1 MNKTNEV
8 ILLNGGHKLQHESGS
23 LWMFVPAEDW
33 MPIQLTYGD
42 AHQIIALDCC
52 DMGMPIMHSNFVS
65 KYKVSAIVDADGKF
79 GVILKEKY
87 KKTIDDLEQ
96 GDVLYVFS
104 PDDEDAELKVFEF
117 DHSIQRKSDIVLVG
131 HYIEDKNDDNF
142 VILSIKKVGMELDS
156 DEGIPFGCTY
166 ENNLSE
172 RVFSNPDK
180 AKKFTY
186 DYLQDKIEHLKSKQR
201 KIMSLV

>member
-1 MNKTNEV
+1 MKNKDIN
-8 ILLNGGHKLQHESGS
+8 LFNGHKLVYESGDA
-23 LWMFVPAEDW
+23 WIFKPAEDW
-33 MPIQLTYGD
+33 MPIQLTYGEQ
-42 AHQIIALDCC
+42 HQIVALDAL
-52 DMGMPIMHSNFVS
+52 DLIMPLMVGNPVHEYTI
-65 KYKVSAIVDADGKF
+65 KAIAEVDGKF
-79 GVILKEKY
+79 YVLMKEKY

-117 DHSIQRKSDIVLVG
+117 DHSIQRKTDVVLVG
-131 HYIEDKNDDNF
+131 HDKSDNDDAF
-142 VILSIKKVGMELDS
+142 MILSIKKVGMELDS
-156 DEGIPFGCTY
+156 DEGIPFGCAY

>member
-1 MNKTNEV
+1 
-8 ILLNGGHKLQHESGS
+8 
-23 LWMFVPAEDW
+23 

-52 DMGMPIMHSNFVS
+52 DMGMPIMQGNFVN
-65 KYKVSAIVDADGKF
+65 KYKVSAIVDVDGKI
-79 GVILKEKY
+79 GVMLKEKY

-104 PDDEDAELKVFEF
+104 ADDEDVELKMFEF
-117 DHSIQRKSDIVLVG
+117 DHSIKRNSEAILVG
-131 HYIEDKNDDNF
+131 HYKEDKNDDNF
-142 VILSIKKVGMELDS
+142 VILSIKKAGMELDS
-156 DEGIPFGCTY
+156 DEGIPFGSKYAELY
-166 ENNLSE
+166 ERL
-172 RVFSNPDK
+172 FSNPDK

>member
-1 MNKTNEV
+1 
-8 ILLNGGHKLQHESGS
+8 
-23 LWMFVPAEDW
+23 MFVPAEDW

-52 DMGMPIMHSNFVS
+52 DMGMPIMQGNFVS
-65 KYKVSAIVDADGKF
+65 KYKVSAIVDVDGKI
-79 GVILKEKY
+79 GVMLKEKY

-104 PDDEDAELKVFEF
+104 ADDEDVELKMFEF

-131 HYIEDKNDDNF
+131 HDKSDNDDAF
-142 VILSIKKVGMELDS
+142 MILSIKKVGMELDS
-156 DEGIPFGCTY
+156 DEGIPFGCAY

-186 DYLQDKIEHLKSKQR
+186 DYLQDKIEHLKNKQR

>member
-8 ILLNGGHKLQHESGS
+8 ILLDGGHKLQYESGS

-52 DMGMPIMHSNFVS
+52 DMGMPIMQCNFVS
-65 KYKVSAIVDADGKF
+65 KYKVSAIVDVDGKI
-79 GVILKEKY
+79 GVMLKEKY

-104 PDDEDAELKVFEF
+104 ADDEDVELKMFEF
-117 DHSIQRKSDIVLVG
+117 DHSIKRSSEAILVG
-131 HYIEDKNDDNF
+131 HYKEDKNDDNF
-142 VILSIKKVGMELDS
+142 VILSIKKAGMELDS
-156 DEGIPFGCTY
+156 DEGIPFGSKYAELY
-166 ENNLSE
+166 ERL
-172 RVFSNPDK
+172 FSNPDK

>member
-8 ILLNGGHKLQHESGS
+8 ILLDGGHKLQYESGS

-52 DMGMPIMHSNFVS
+52 DMGMPIMQGNFVS
-65 KYKVSAIVDADGKF
+65 KYKVSAIVDVDGKI
-79 GVILKEKY
+79 GVMLKEKY

-104 PDDEDAELKVFEF
+104 ADDEDVELKMFEF
-117 DHSIQRKSDIVLVG
+117 DHSIKRSSEAILVG
-131 HYIEDKNDDNF
+131 HYKEDKNDDNF
-142 VILSIKKVGMELDS
+142 VILSIKKAGMELDS
-156 DEGIPFGCTY
+156 DEGIPFGSKYAELY
-166 ENNLSE
+166 ERL
-172 RVFSNPDK
+172 FSNPDK